1 MKRNAPRQNLL
12 LPTGTETLHLRE
24 ASRHRAI
31 TRTMEEIFDLW
42 GYQPAETPLVDFFDL
57 YRHFLSEEDARSM
70 YRTVDAQGE
79 ILAVRADTTLFL
91 AKQLGLH
98 LTAEELPVR
107 IQYNQQ
113 IVRSEGV
120 DDIAS
125 NEYQQAGVE
134 LVGIAGTDG
143 DVEILLLLLETM
155 NHLERQDAVVHVGSH
170 RILQAVAQSLEVPPE
185 ALPTLTEAII
195 RRQPEA
201 ALSQMPEG
209 IAALL
214 RFIGSG
220 EEFAA
225 ALGSWELPPAVRNA
239 ARELQERVDLAS
251 QLMEPRSS
259 EPVVGSGDA
268 IAVAPRIRVDMSEL
282 GTHPYYSGI
291 AFSAYCSSG
300 TAAVARGGRYDTLLA
315 QFGFDAPSVGFS
327 MYTRKL
333 PPDTLARFVEPA
345 PAAPESTGVRN
356 LRERVAHQRAAHQQG
371 KRMTL

>member
-1 MKRNAPRQNLL
+1 MKRAAPRQNLL

-24 ASRHRAI
+24 AARHREI
-31 TRTMEEIFDLW
+31 TRTMEHIFDLW

-57 YRHFLSEEDARSM
+57 YRRFLSEEDARSM

-134 LVGIAGTDG
+134 LVGVPGTEG
-143 DVEILLLLLETM
+143 DVEILLLLVETM
-155 NHLERQDAVVHVGSH
+155 DHLGRQDAVLHVGSH
-170 RILQAVAQSLEVPPE
+170 KILHTVATALEIAPDAV
-185 ALPTLTEAII
+185 PTLTEAII
-195 RRQPEA
+195 QRRPETA
-201 ALSQMPEG
+201 VPGLPG
-209 IAALL
+209 DITALL

-220 EEFAA
+220 EEFAT
-225 ALGSWELPPAVRNA
+225 ALSAWNLPPAVRA
-239 ARELQERVDLAS
+239 AAVELHERVELTAHLLTPAPADDSL
-251 QLMEPRSS
+251 EN
-259 EPVVGSGDA
+259 VG
-268 IAVAPRIRVDMSEL
+268 PRIRVDISEL
-282 GTHPYYSGI
+282 GAHPYYSGI
-291 AFSAYCSSG
+291 AFSAYCSSA

-333 PPDTLARFVEPA
+333 PPDTMAKATTPPPQA
-345 PAAPESTGVRN
+345 PGSAGSQG
-356 LRERVAHQRAAHQQG
+356 LQERVTRQRAAHQRG
-371 KRMTL
+371 ERMTL